1 MSIEVTID
9 GDAMRVVIN
18 RPEVDNRVNRAACLA
33 IRDAF
38 RAADADDT
46 VRAVVL
52 SAAGRKFCS
61 GGQVDGATTGDAM
74 AQIAFAEA
82 FASVHEAAAKLSKP
96 FIVAI
101 NGDAMAGGFSLM
113 ASADLAISVAS
124 ARFGLPELH
133 AGAFPMLALATA
145 VPVVPVVPRKL
156 LFDLIYNGRLLSAE
170 EALRHC
176 LISAIAPDDGLE
188 AAVNAQLARIRASN
202 PVAIALGR
210 CAYQSMLDMTRA
222 AALSHG
228 GLALV
233 EMSATK
239 SGQAAVAALARNQG
253 GTGG

>member
-9 GDAMRVVIN
+9 GDSMRVVIN

-145 VPVVPVVPRKL
+145 VPVVPRKL